1 MILFILIK
9 QINIIGWSYGQKMK
23 IEKIKIILSII
34 LTIILIITI
43 RNILVKKYNETFV
56 QKYVSK
62 IYPDYTIVEKK
73 YEYLDDFWSTWYE
86 TEKDDFGLEITCITS
101 LQSKESGMRISIP
114 FYHSRYKHYKD
125 TKYNRKN
132 IKKMVEEYEKYW
144 NSINNL
150 KEIYNIELNIS
161 NVEISESSSC
171 DIYEMT
177 IYLKYRDNL
186 DIDEIIMNINNLETN
201 LNVKNINYVVA
212 KEDTYKT
219 LKPWSESNVYDIVPD
234 GMKRIDKNL
243 TFDLYVEK
251 YDRENNNIKGPYSE
265 YYIKEKL

>member
-1 MILFILIK
+1 
-9 QINIIGWSYGQKMK
+9 
-23 IEKIKIILSII
+23 
-34 LTIILIITI
+34 
-43 RNILVKKYNETFV
+43 
-56 QKYVSK
+56 
-62 IYPDYTIVEKK
+62 
-73 YEYLDDFWSTWYE
+73 
-86 TEKDDFGLEITCITS
+86 
-101 LQSKESGMRISIP
+101 
-114 FYHSRYKHYKD
+114 
-125 TKYNRKN
+125 
-132 IKKMVEEYEKYW
+132 MVEEYEKYW

>member
-1 MILFILIK
+1 ML
-9 QINIIGWSYGQKMK
+9 
-23 IEKIKIILSII
+23 
-34 LTIILIITI
+34 
-43 RNILVKKYNETFV
+43 
-56 QKYVSK
+56 
-62 IYPDYTIVEKK
+62 
-73 YEYLDDFWSTWYE
+73 
-86 TEKDDFGLEITCITS
+86 
-101 LQSKESGMRISIP
+101 
-114 FYHSRYKHYKD
+114 
-125 TKYNRKN
+125 
-132 IKKMVEEYEKYW
+132 EEYERYW

-161 NVEISESSSC
+161 DVEISESSSC

-212 KEDTYKT
+212 KEDTFKT
-219 LKPWSESNVYDIVPD
+219 LNPWSESNVYDIVPD

-265 YYIKEKL
+265 YYIK

>member
-1 MILFILIK
+1 M
-9 QINIIGWSYGQKMK
+9 GQKLK
-23 IEKIKIILSII
+23 KNKIKIILSII
-34 LTIILIITI
+34 LTIVLIIII
-43 RNILVKKYNETFV
+43 RNLLVKEYNETFV

-62 IYPDYTIVEKK
+62 IYPNYTIVEKN
-73 YEYLDDFWSTWYE
+73 YEYLDGFWSTWYE
-86 TEKDDFGLEITCITS
+86 TEKDDFGLEITCLTS
-101 LQSKESGMRISIP
+101 LQSKESGMRITIP
-114 FYHSRYKHYKD
+114 FYHSRYQRYKD

-132 IKKMVEEYEKYW
+132 IKKMLEEYERYW

-161 NVEISESSSC
+161 DVEISKSSNC

-212 KEDTYKT
+212 KEDTFKT
-219 LKPWSESNVYDIVPD
+219 LNPWSESNVYYIVPD

-251 YDRENNNIKGPYSE
+251 YDRENNDIKGPYSE
-265 YYIKEKL
+265 YYIKEKH